1 MSRFKVAVI
10 AGSPQRMGEAIAAL
24 TAIHFQPTVAEVA
37 DVAATATKVIPI
49 TTNGVTK
56 SASPGGGTGTVRYT
70 GRRVVSVR
78 RARPRLTRVRG
89 GAKPSDTA
97 RGKIILSVINTK
109 RVARWADVRKA
120 LRTAGFSPSGD
131 IMKGLIAEGRA
142 IREGYGLYR
151 QPSTTET
158 LHNLQVKDPTF
169 SATGA

>member
-37 DVAATATKVIPI
+37 DVAATSTAKVIPI
-49 TTNGVTK
+49 TTNGKT
-56 SASPGGGTGTVRYT
+56 AQPGGGTGTVRYT
-70 GRRVVSVR
+70 SRRPVSVR